1 MLWKTDV
8 SPKVTKKS
16 LEDKR
21 VIVMKKTK
29 LSFLKM
35 KHYNENNMVPELTAS
50 ELQRMDKKAR
60 QHNKI
65 ANFNNKIVDS
75 IEKKF
80 FSSTSHEPNGSEI
93 IRDLPVSKSLIAN
106 KCSLSHE
113 AEASEISSH
122 LFSTW

>member
-1 MLWKTDV
+1 
-8 SPKVTKKS
+8 
-16 LEDKR
+16 
-21 VIVMKKTK
+21 MKKTK

-80 FSSTSHEPNGSEI
+80 FGSKVEPEEENEI
-93 IRDLPVSKSLIAN
+93 ESR
-106 KCSLSHE
+106 
-113 AEASEISSH
+113 
-122 LFSTW
+122 